1 MGIRYFLESAQR
13 LEGIAS
19 RIELPTFPVSIGRH
33 HDSGIAIASA
43 KMSRNHASIELIGEQ
58 LILRDL
64 NSTNGTFVNHQR
76 VSEPTPIKER
86 DILHFANIEFRLRTM
101 ETVDDDTDGSYTS
114 FESGELSNEFSLHS
128 QDLLDMI
135 EFNMVL
141 GFKQPIVRGDGSLYA
156 YELLGR
162 GDHPSLDTSP
172 YEIFRLAADIN
183 KEVELSE
190 ALRAKGFAES
200 EAAGL
205 TVPLFFNT
213 HPLETKDP
221 QRLLQNLE
229 TLRSRHPSLNLVFEV
244 HEAAV
249 TNHTVMREI
258 NAGLAAMGIGLAY
271 DDFGAGQARL
281 LELIEVPPQILKFD
295 IGLISGVDDTSS
307 PKSRM
312 LSSLNNLVKD
322 MGITTLAEGVETA
335 GEAAACID
343 MGIDL
348 YQGYHFGR
356 PEAIDPRR
364 R

>member
-19 RIELPTFPVSIGRH
+19 RIELPTFPVSIGRQ
-33 HDSGIAIASA
+33 HDSSIAIASA
-43 KMSRNHASIELIGEQ
+43 KMSRHHATIELIGEQ
-58 LILRDL
+58 LVIRDL
-64 NSTNGTFVNHQR
+64 GSTNGTFVNHQR
-76 VSEPTPIKER
+76 ITDPTPLKER
-86 DILHFANIEFRLRTM
+86 DILHFANVEFRLRTM
-101 ETVDDDTDGSYTS
+101 ETLEDNTEGSYTS
-114 FESGELSNEFSLHS
+114 FELSELSNEFSLHS

-135 EFNMVL
+135 EHKML
-141 GFKQPIVRGDGSLYA
+141 TGFKQAIVFSNGELNA

-162 GDHPSLDTSP
+162 GAHPALGTSP

-183 KEVELSE
+183 MEVELSE
-190 ALRAKGFAES
+190 ALRAKAFAEAD
-200 EAAGL
+200 AAGL

-213 HPLETKDP
+213 HPLEAKDP

-229 TLRSRHPSLNLVFEV
+229 SLRRQYPCLKLVFEV

-249 TNHTVMREI
+249 TNHAQMREI
-258 NAGLAAMGIGLAY
+258 NAGLVSMDIGLAY

-295 IGLISGVDDTSS
+295 IGLVSGCDDPAS
-307 PKSRM
+307 PKGRM
-312 LSSLNNLVKD
+312 LNSLNSLVKD
-322 MGITTLAEGVETA
+322 MGITTLAEGIETE

-348 YQGYHFGR
+348 YQGYYFSR
-356 PEAIDPRR
+356 PEPLTPTEH
-364 R
+364 